1 MNILLLLFLFQ
12 NDPSILSSYLKQHCS
27 SRGGAGHI
35 FVTEKIVIMSCK
47 DEGTFEVH
55 ANLEELLK

>member
-27 SRGGAGHI
+27 SRGGDGSI
-35 FVTEKIVIMSCK
+35 FVSEKIVLISCK
-47 DEGTFEVH
+47 DEGSSELHV
-55 ANLEELLK
+55 NLREILK